1 MVYDCRPPL
10 LPVSL
15 QLCDL
20 GPVSVRPTL
29 TSTSVAVHPWEDGP
43 MIGDVVS
50 DVVAFPELGV
60 APLVNSGRTSKTSYL
75 RQMVLRLRMLFSR
88 DRSLFRKCVLRLG
101 IDLELVK
108 ALLDVSFLPMMVTPI
123 MDPVVELVGSP
134 TLYPEP
140 PIPVLPIDE
149 QVPVLEDVNEQVP
162 SGGGWKSG
170 SG

>member
-1 MVYDCRPPL
+1 
-10 LPVSL
+10 
-15 QLCDL
+15 
-20 GPVSVRPTL
+20 
-29 TSTSVAVHPWEDGP
+29 
-43 MIGDVVS
+43 
-50 DVVAFPELGV
+50 
-60 APLVNSGRTSKTSYL
+60 
-75 RQMVLRLRMLFSR
+75 MLFSR